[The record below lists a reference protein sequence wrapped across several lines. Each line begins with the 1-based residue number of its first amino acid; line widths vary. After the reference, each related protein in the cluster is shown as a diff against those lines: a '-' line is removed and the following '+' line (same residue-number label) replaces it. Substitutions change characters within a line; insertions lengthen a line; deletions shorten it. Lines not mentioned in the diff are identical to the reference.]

1 MLQILTNGLRQICQ
15 SSGVVWDMEVLAC
28 VTFLIWK
35 TCVPDIGRSQLL
47 KYRTE
52 ILELLTLLAEK
63 TKSERGYAGT
73 GRLIH
78 RILHTLSA
86 IYPINA
92 RFANADEWD
101 DPGKSCCSIC
111 NNR

>member
-1 MLQILTNGLRQICQ
+1 MACDRYVDPPGLLGIRR
-15 SSGVVWDMEVLAC
+15 SKRERPFFNLE
-28 VTFLIWK
+28 
-35 TCVPDIGRSQLL
+35 TCVSDINRSQLL

-52 ILELLTLLAEK
+52 ILELLTLLADK

-92 RFANADEWD
+92 RLANADEWD
-101 DPGKSCCSIC
+101 DPGKSCCSIYDHC
-111 NNR
+111 